1 MERVLKHPCFKPNGW
16 TPSVVIYWFRANLVF
31 PPRFV
36 SRSDIA
42 CSDTR
47 DLASVKGY
55 KRACLIVCRLPFG
68 QRFLPSQCGL
78 RNTIHEQYPY
88 HGRFRAWCF
97 PQKGYPKR
105 VRAVLPVKL
114 ESVVAVY
121 AGGAGSTVST
131 DGRWVKRGSR
141 VLSISAPL
149 SIPTQRLKPILECW
163 TRPQEIWNLGLAQ
176 SRISTYTLPQTF
188 TNRGRGLP
196 CGCSKL
202 E

>member
-47 DLASVKGY
+47 DLSSVKGY

-78 RNTIHEQYPY
+78 RNIIHEQYPY

-97 PQKGYPKR
+97 SQKGYPKR

-114 ESVVAVY
+114 ESMVAVY
-121 AGGAGSTVST
+121 AGEGQEVPFRPTVGGSNAA
-131 DGRWVKRGSR
+131 RGFCPFPR
-141 VLSISAPL
+141 PFLSQLDA
-149 SIPTQRLKPILECW
+149 
-163 TRPQEIWNLGLAQ
+163 
-176 SRISTYTLPQTF
+176 
-188 TNRGRGLP
+188 
-196 CGCSKL
+196 
-202 E
+202 